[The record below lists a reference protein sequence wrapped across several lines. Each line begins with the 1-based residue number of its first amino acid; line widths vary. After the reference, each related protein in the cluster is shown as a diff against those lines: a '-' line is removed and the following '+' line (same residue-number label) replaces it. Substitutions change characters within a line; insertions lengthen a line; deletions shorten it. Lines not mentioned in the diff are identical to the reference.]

1 MGSCWATLGSCWFI
15 LDQDGVMNDHDGI
28 IMSHLGASLGFM
40 GLMEGSWGHHRDVH
54 GFTIASKSERGE
66 KWEVPE
72 RVGRGKPLP
81 WEEGFWI
88 FLFCSKRPAPYPY
101 RIWAGGL

>member
-1 MGSCWATLGSCWFI
+1 
-15 LDQDGVMNDHDGI
+15 MNDHDGI

-40 GLMEGSWGHHRDVH
+40 GLMEGSWGHHGDVH
-54 GFTIASKSERGE
+54 GFTVASGLENSG

-81 WEEGFWI
+81 WEIGFWI
-88 FLFCSKRPAPYPY
+88 AFS
-101 RIWAGGL
+101 GLDALLHILTGYGLAD